1 MYGNSVILRLNRCA
15 AVRAGVAAAYG
26 IDASAVFAGGLFH
39 YDRLR
44 LRCSLL
50 RRSIVAVKRYFLCTL
65 VFICVRSEEYH
76 KECVYADEQEHK
88 DSYSEGFAIKSE
100 LHYSRSKCVK
110 AVGDSAIYL
119 CSLDKQPLVQIVCK
133 IVCYG

>member
-1 MYGNSVILRLNRCA
+1 MNRNSVILRLNRCA
-15 AVRAGVAAAYG
+15 AVRAGIAAAYG
-26 IDASAVFAGGLFH
+26 INASAVFAGCLLH

-50 RRSIVAVKRYFLCTL
+50 RRSMVSVKRHFLCSL
-65 VFICVRSEEYH
+65 VFLRIGSEEYH
-76 KECVYADEQEHK
+76 KEFMNADEQEHK
-88 DSYSEGFAIKSE
+88 QSYSEGFALKSE
-100 LHYSRSKCVK
+100 LHYGRSKCVE
-110 AVGDSAIYL
+110 AVGDSVIYL

>member
-1 MYGNSVILRLNRCA
+1 MYGNSVILRLNRST

-26 IDASAVFAGGLFH
+26 INASAVFAGCLLH

-50 RRSIVAVKRYFLCTL
+50 RGSIVSVKRHFLCTL
-65 VFICVRSEEYH
+65 VFICIGSEEYH

-88 DSYSEGFAIKSE
+88 DSYSEGFALKSE
-100 LHYSRSKCVK
+100 LHYGRSKCVE
-110 AVGDSAIYL
+110 AVGDSVVYL
-119 CSLDKQPLVQIVCK
+119 CSLNKQPLVQVVCK

>member
-50 RRSIVAVKRYFLCTL
+50 RRSIVSVKRYFLCTL

-76 KECVYADEQEHK
+76 KECVKADEQEHK
-88 DSYSEGFAIKSE
+88 DSYSEGFALKSE
-100 LHYSRSKCVK
+100 LHYGRSKCVE
-110 AVGDSAIYL
+110 AVGDSVIYL
-119 CSLDKQPLVQIVCK
+119 RSLDKQPLVQIVCK

>member
-1 MYGNSVILRLNRCA
+1 M
-15 AVRAGVAAAYG
+15 RAGVATAYG
-26 IDASAVFAGGLFH
+26 INASAVFAGCLLH

-50 RRSIVAVKRYFLCTL
+50 RRSIVAVKRHFLCTL
-65 VFICVRSEEYH
+65 IFLSVRSEEYH

-88 DSYSEGFAIKSE
+88 QSYSEGFALKSE
-100 LHYSRSKCVK
+100 LHYGRSKCVE
-110 AVGDSAIYL
+110 AVGDSVVYL

>member
-1 MYGNSVILRLNRCA
+1 MYGNSIILRLNRSA
-15 AVRAGVAAAYG
+15 AVGAGVAAAYG
-26 IDASAVFAGGLFH
+26 INASAVFAGCLLH

-50 RRSIVAVKRYFLCTL
+50 RGSIVSVKRHFLCTL
-65 VFICVRSEEYH
+65 IFLSVGSEEYH

-88 DSYSEGFAIKSE
+88 QSYSEGFALKSE
-100 LHYSRSKCVK
+100 FHYGRSKCVE
-110 AVGDSAIYL
+110 AVGDSVVYL

>member
-1 MYGNSVILRLNRCA
+1 MHRNSVILRLNRCA
-15 AVRAGVAAAYG
+15 AVRAGIAAAYG
-26 IDASAVFAGGLFH
+26 INASAVFAGCLLH
-39 YDRLR
+39 YNRLR

-50 RRSIVAVKRYFLCTL
+50 RRSIAAVKRHFLCSL

-88 DSYSEGFAIKSE
+88 QSYSEGFALKSE
-100 LHYSRSKCVK
+100 LHYGRSKCVE
-110 AVGDSAIYL
+110 AVGDSVIYL